1 MAEPHTAHDAHDDY
15 VHGSQEI
22 SEQESTFR
30 LFMGLAKWG
39 SLLTAAVVAFLTIWF
54 MPNGSFIGGGIAF
67 VVIMVGGWF
76 FLKKPK
82 TAAH

>member
-1 MAEPHTAHDAHDDY
+1 MADPHTAHDAHDDY
-15 VHGSQEI
+15 VRGSQQI

-39 SLLTAAVVAFLTIWF
+39 SLLTAAVIAFLTIWF
-54 MPNGSFIGGGIAF
+54 MPGGSFIGGAITF
-67 VVIMVGGWF
+67 VVILVAGWF